1 MKSFKSFVNPVSPV
15 LTEGNLGAGEI
26 QKYDWRIELFLKKLD
41 NGEEFE
47 TTDGKKVV
55 LEKTPELVKY
65 VKEGGQPRGY
75 KFKTVDGQDMT
86 FTKLQKTDEFGGGS
100 RGSGGGSDSTRATE
114 SAQCVYLKAIWDDA
128 TTDFSPEVIRTA
140 FQLVQTDATLKE
152 VTDIPDEWVHSS
164 RKTAEVLKKA
174 LGRRTGYEFH
184 RGSSFVD
191 KIEGKFKELNRKE
204 KAFNNLNKWS
214 PADIY
219 IVDPTRITEYDID
232 GAQSIDYLN
241 NEMRRAYKARDIIG
255 VSLKKVENKPRIVQ
269 VNYKK
274 PFEPPTFDKITYG
287 KRGFFKAKDGYIFF
301 DKGGEIQFRTYP
313 TFQCEIIGKTAKH
326 GKVSEGMISTLM
338 QKVGTTPLTPKA
350 DLVRLFRTNKDK
362 FYEDMHRL
370 YMTTGE
376 EAMDLDTFKSNLK
389 GKDDNWVSSKYMVME
404 VFTKVKGK
412 EQQFLNLL
420 IRYAK
425 SESPNSCVHL
435 KVK

>member
-1 MKSFKSFVNPVSPV
+1 MKSFKSFTDPKP
-15 LTEGNLGAGEI
+15 LPLQEGNLGAGEI
-26 QKYDWRIELFLKKLD
+26 QKYDWRIKLFLDKLD
-41 NGEEFE
+41 KGEEFE
-47 TTDGKKVV
+47 TVDGKKVV

-65 VKEGGQPRGY
+65 VKEGGAPRGY
-75 KFKTVDGQDMT
+75 KFKTMDGQELS

-128 TTDFSPEVIRTA
+128 NTDFSPEVIQTS
-140 FQLVQTDATLKE
+140 FQLVDTDASLKE
-152 VTDIPDEWVHSS
+152 VMGIDQEWVHSS
-164 RKTAEVLKKA
+164 RVSAQLLKKA

-184 RGSSFVD
+184 RGSSLVD
-191 KIEGKFKELNRKE
+191 KIEKKFKELNRKE

-219 IVDPTRITEYDID
+219 IVDPTMLSKYDID
-232 GAQSIDYLN
+232 GAQSIDFLN
-241 NEMRRAYKARDIIG
+241 NEMRRAYQARDIIG
-255 VSLKKVENKPRIVQ
+255 VSLKKVEGKPKLVQ

-274 PFEPPTFDKITYG
+274 PFQPPKFDSITYG
-287 KRGFFKAKDGYIFF
+287 KKSFFKAKDGYIFF
-301 DKGGEIQFRTYP
+301 DQGGEIQFRTYP

-326 GKVSEGMISTLM
+326 GKVSEGMIDTLM
-338 QKVGTTPLTPKA
+338 QKVGAKPLTLKA
-350 DLVRLFRTNKDK
+350 DLLRLWRKDNQK
-362 FYEDMHRL
+362 FYEQMHAL

-376 EAMDLDTFKSNLK
+376 PAMDLKTFISNLK
-389 GKDDNWVSSKYMVME
+389 GKDDNWLTSKYMVMD
-404 VFTKVKGK
+404 VFTKVRGR
-412 EQQFLNLL
+412 EQEFLNLL

>member
-1 MKSFKSFVNPVSPV
+1 MKSFKSFVSPAP

-26 QKYDWRIELFLKKLD
+26 QKYDWRIKLFLDKLD
-41 NGEEFE
+41 KGAEFE

-55 LEKTPELVKY
+55 LVKTPELVKY
-65 VKEGGQPRGY
+65 VKEGGAPRGF
-75 KFKTVDGQDMT
+75 KFQSVDGQDLT
-86 FTKLQKTDEFGGGS
+86 FTKLQKNDEFGGGS

-114 SAQCVYLKAIWDDA
+114 SAQCVYLKAIWDDDS
-128 TTDFSPEVIRTA
+128 TDFSPDVIRTA
-140 FQLVQTDATLKE
+140 FQLCHTDAKLKE
-152 VTDIPDEWVHSS
+152 VMDIPAEWIHSS
-164 RKTAEVLKKA
+164 RASAKVLKRA

-184 RGSSFVD
+184 RGSAFVD
-191 KIEGKFKELNRKE
+191 VIEGKFKELNKKE

-219 IVDPTRITEYDID
+219 IVDPTKVAEYDID

-241 NEMRRAYKARDIIG
+241 NEMRRAYKNRDIIG
-255 VSLKKVENKPRIVQ
+255 VSLKKVEGKPRVVQ

-274 PFEPPTFDKITYG
+274 PFDPPKYEKVTYG

-301 DKGGEIQFRTYP
+301 DQGGEIQFRTYP

-326 GKVSEGMISTLM
+326 GKVSEGMIDTLM
-338 QKVGTTPLTPKA
+338 QKVGANPLTLKA
-350 DLVRLFRTNKDK
+350 DLLKLWRKDNQK
-362 FYEDMHRL
+362 FYEQMHAL

-376 EAMDLDTFKSNLK
+376 EAMDLNTFITNLK
-389 GKDDNWVSSKYMVME
+389 GKDDNWLTSKYMVMD

>member
-1 MKSFKSFVNPVSPV
+1 MKSFKSFIDPKP
-15 LTEGNLGAGEI
+15 LPLKEGNLGAGEV
-26 QKYDWRIELFLKKLD
+26 QKYDWRIALFLKKLD
-41 NGEEFE
+41 DGAEFE

-65 VKEGGQPRGY
+65 VKEGGAPRGY
-75 KFKTVDGQDMT
+75 KFKSVDGQELT

-114 SAQCVYLKAIWDDA
+114 SAQCVYLKAIWDDPN
-128 TTDFSPEVIRTA
+128 TDFSPDVLRTA
-140 FQLVQTDATLKE
+140 FQLTKTDATLKE
-152 VTDIPDEWVHSS
+152 VMGIDAEWIHSS
-164 RKTAEVLKKA
+164 RESAKVLKRS
-174 LGRRTGYEFH
+174 LGKRTGYEFH
-184 RGSSFVD
+184 RGSAFVD
-191 KIEGKFKELNRKE
+191 VIETKFKELNRKE

-219 IVDPTRITEYDID
+219 IVDPTRVSEYDIE
-232 GAQSIDYLN
+232 GAQSIDFLN
-241 NEMRRAYKARDIIG
+241 NEMRRAYAARDIIG
-255 VSLKKVENKPRIVQ
+255 VSLKKVEGKPRLVQ

-274 PFEPPTFDKITYG
+274 PFQPPKFDKITYG

-301 DKGGEIQFRTYP
+301 DNGGEIQFRTYP

-338 QKVGTTPLTPKA
+338 QKVGANPLTLKA
-350 DLVRLFRTNKDK
+350 DLLKLWRKDNNK
-362 FYEDMHRL
+362 FYQDMHAL

-376 EAMDLDTFKSNLK
+376 EAMDLNNFVTNLK
-389 GKDDNWVSSKYMVME
+389 GKDDNWLTSKYMVMD
-404 VFTKVKGK
+404 VFTKVRGK
-412 EQQFLNLL
+412 EQDFLNLL

>member
-1 MKSFKSFVNPVSPV
+1 MKSFKSFVSPAP

-26 QKYDWRIELFLKKLD
+26 QKYDWRIKLFLDKLD
-41 NGEEFE
+41 KGAEFE

-55 LEKTPELVKY
+55 LVKTPELVKY
-65 VKEGGQPRGY
+65 VKEGGAPRGF
-75 KFKTVDGQDMT
+75 KFQSVDGQDLT
-86 FTKLQKTDEFGGGS
+86 FTKLQKNDEFGGGS

-114 SAQCVYLKAIWDDA
+114 SAQCVYLKAIWDDDS
-128 TTDFSPEVIRTA
+128 TDFSPDVIRTA
-140 FQLVQTDATLKE
+140 FQLCHTDAKLKE
-152 VTDIPDEWVHSS
+152 VMDIPAEWVHSS
-164 RKTAEVLKKA
+164 RESAKVLKRA

-184 RGSSFVD
+184 RGSAFVD
-191 KIEGKFKELNRKE
+191 VIEGKFKELNRKE

-219 IVDPTRITEYDID
+219 IVDPTKVAEYDID

-241 NEMRRAYKARDIIG
+241 NEMRRAYKNRDIIG
-255 VSLKKVENKPRIVQ
+255 VSLKKVEGKPRVVQ

-274 PFEPPTFDKITYG
+274 PFDPPKFDSITYG

-301 DKGGEIQFRTYP
+301 DQGGEIQFRTYP

-326 GKVSEGMISTLM
+326 GKVSEGMIDTLM
-338 QKVGTTPLTPKA
+338 QKVGANPLTFKA
-350 DLVRLFRTNKDK
+350 DLLKLWRKDNQK
-362 FYEDMHRL
+362 FYEQMYAL
-370 YMTTGE
+370 YMTIGE
-376 EAMDLDTFKSNLK
+376 EAMDLNTFITNLK
-389 GKDDNWVSSKYMVME
+389 GKDDNWLTSKYMVMD

>member
-1 MKSFKSFVNPVSPV
+1 MLSFKSFIDPKP
-15 LTEGNLGAGEI
+15 LPLKEGNLGAGEI
-26 QKYDWRIELFLKKLD
+26 QKYDWRIELFLKKLE

-47 TTDGKKVV
+47 TVDGKKVV
-55 LEKTPELVKY
+55 LEKDPELVKY
-65 VKEGGQPRGY
+65 VKKGGAPRGY
-75 KFKTVDGQDMT
+75 KFKTVDGQELT
-86 FTKLQKTDEFGGGS
+86 FTKLQKTKEFGGGG

-114 SAQCVYLKAIWDDA
+114 SAQCVYLKAIWDDNN
-128 TTDFSPEVIRTA
+128 TDFSPDVLRTA
-140 FQLVQTDATLKE
+140 FQLTHTDASLKE
-152 VTDIPDEWVHSS
+152 VMSIDDEWVHSS
-164 RKTAEVLKKA
+164 RVSAQVLKKA
-174 LGRRTGYEFH
+174 LGRRSGYEFH
-184 RGSSFVD
+184 RGSAFVNV
-191 KIEGKFKELNRKE
+191 IENKFKELNRKE

-219 IVDPTRITEYDID
+219 IVDPSRVSEYDIE
-232 GAQSIDYLN
+232 GAQSIEFLN
-241 NEMRRAYKARDIIG
+241 NEMRRAYQARDIIG
-255 VSLKKVENKPRIVQ
+255 VSLKKVEKKPRLVQ

-274 PFEPPTFDKITYG
+274 PFQPPKFDKITYG
-287 KRGFFKAKDGYIFF
+287 KRGFFKAKDGYILF
-301 DKGGEIQFRTYP
+301 DQGGEIQFRTYP

-338 QKVGTTPLTPKA
+338 QKVGTKPLTPKA
-350 DLVRLFRTNKDK
+350 DLVRLFRSNKDK
-362 FYEDMHRL
+362 FYEDMYRL

-376 EAMDLDTFKSNLK
+376 KAMTLDEFKENLK
-389 GKDDNWVSSKYMVME
+389 GKDENWVSSKYMVME